1 LIRVRRADTRKI
13 QPLPPSR
20 SFLVYLIIFGV
31 FNLCMLLHVTFPF
44 PETAGKTLEEVQLIF
59 EDPNGLP
66 YIGTPAWKTHK
77 ATSGLGQVDR
87 GRIGPKGFED
97 DEKSLDEP
105 ANTVKVKGV

>member
-1 LIRVRRADTRKI
+1 
-13 QPLPPSR
+13 
-20 SFLVYLIIFGV
+20 
-31 FNLCMLLHVTFPF
+31 MLLHVTFPF

-77 ATSGLGQVDR
+77 
-87 GRIGPKGFED
+87 GFED

>member
-1 LIRVRRADTRKI
+1 
-13 QPLPPSR
+13 
-20 SFLVYLIIFGV
+20 VYIIFGV
-31 FNLCMLLHVTFPF
+31 FNLVMLLHVAFLF

-77 ATSGLGQVDR
+77 AASGMEHAER
-87 GRIGPKGFED
+87 GNLGPKGSD

-105 ANTVKVKGV
+105 AGTVEVKGV

>member
-1 LIRVRRADTRKI
+1 
-13 QPLPPSR
+13 
-20 SFLVYLIIFGV
+20 
-31 FNLCMLLHVTFPF
+31 MLLHVTFPF